1 MEDEVDKY
9 SKKRRRLLVA
19 MACAFIVWQLF
30 GFGIFDDFAGGDR
43 RYTGLISILAFA
55 VWIFALARL
64 LWGKGIRGASP
75 GAQLALNDEL
85 VKANRGRAF
94 TFGYGAT
101 LVAAGIVFAV
111 SLFFEIHATEAAQL
125 ILVTGV
131 VAPMFAFARL
141 EGQGA

>member
-9 SKKRRRLLVA
+9 SRKRRGLLIG
-19 MACAFIVWQLF
+19 MACAFIIWQLF

-43 RYTGLISILAFA
+43 RYTGVISLLAFA
-55 VWIFALARL
+55 VWVFALIRL
-64 LWGKGIRGASP
+64 VWGRGIRGASP
-75 GAQLALNDEL
+75 GAQLALDDEL
-85 VKANRGRAF
+85 VKANRAKAF

-101 LVAAGIVFAV
+101 LVASGIVFAV
-111 SLFFEIHATEAAQL
+111 SMFFEIKANEAAQI